1 MKTNKET
8 NKETKMTPNTIN
20 TPINDPLAM
29 AENPQEIKYSNEYF
43 GQVSLDVWFCVLEKG
58 VGKVPFD
65 PNTHSIDRRLTAITM
80 GIIPVPASGLQFSV
94 DRDYIAEF
102 RPWNA
107 ITLPSLKA
115 LGVSVRELND
125 RYVRVKMTET
135 GETYTNSQ
143 GETREKTAFEFLAIY
158 DSLEACEADF
168 TAKRGS
174 SAQPNTS
181 PQKSQA
187 APTAGNGNKDRDVA
201 LKFLEVA
208 VKSTCQGLTDLDQ
221 AREAVA
227 AQIAKMPLINKHFT
241 VDSPETM
248 NFMAEALAPF

>member
-1 MKTNKET
+1 MN
-8 NKETKMTPNTIN
+8 MNTQ
-20 TPINDPLAM
+20 INDPFAM
-29 AENPQEIKYSNEYF
+29 AEDPQEIKYSNEYF
-43 GQVSLDVWFCVLEKG
+43 GQVGLDVWFCVLEKG
-58 VGKVPFD
+58 IGKVPFSEQE
-65 PNTHSIDRRLTAITM
+65 HSIDKRLTAITM
-80 GIIPVPASGLQFSV
+80 GIIPVPASGLAFSV

-102 RPWNA
+102 REWNA
-107 ITLPSLKA
+107 ITLPSIKK
-115 LGVSVRELND
+115 LGVSIRELD
-125 RYVRVKMTET
+125 GKFAHVKLTET

-143 GETREKTAFEFLAIY
+143 GETKEKTAFEFLAIY
-158 DSLEACEADF
+158 DTLEACEAAY

-174 SAQPNTS
+174 GAQPTA
-181 PQKSQA
+181 SQTAPRATTA
-187 APTAGNGNKDRDVA
+187 ATAGNGNKDRDVA

-208 VKSTCQGLTDLDQ
+208 VKSTCKGMTDLEQ

>member
-1 MKTNKET
+1 MN
-8 NKETKMTPNTIN
+8 MNTQ
-20 TPINDPLAM
+20 INDPFAM
-29 AENPQEIKYSNEYF
+29 AEDPQEIKYSNEYF
-43 GQVSLDVWFCVLEKG
+43 GQVGLDVWFCVLEKG
-58 VGKVPFD
+58 VGKVPFSEQE
-65 PNTHSIDRRLTAITM
+65 HSIDKRLTAITM
-80 GIIPVPASGLQFSV
+80 GIIPVPASGLAFSV

-102 RPWNA
+102 REWNA
-107 ITLPSLKA
+107 ITLPSIKK
-115 LGVSVRELND
+115 LGVSIRELD
-125 RYVRVKMTET
+125 GKFAHVKLTET

-143 GETREKTAFEFLAIY
+143 GETKEKTAFEFLAIY
-158 DSLEACEADF
+158 DTLEACEAAY

-174 SAQPNTS
+174 GAQPTA
-181 PQKSQA
+181 SQA
-187 APTAGNGNKDRDVA
+187 APRATVAATAGNGNKDRDAA

-208 VKSTCQGLTDLDQ
+208 VKSTCKGMTDLDQ

>member
-1 MKTNKET
+1 
-8 NKETKMTPNTIN
+8 MTPNTIN

-187 APTAGNGNKDRDVA
+187 APTAGNGNKDRDAA

>member
-1 MKTNKET
+1 MN
-8 NKETKMTPNTIN
+8 MNTQ
-20 TPINDPLAM
+20 INDPFAM
-29 AENPQEIKYSNEYF
+29 AEDPQEIKYSNEYF
-43 GQVSLDVWFCVLEKG
+43 GQVGLDVWFCVLEKG
-58 VGKVPFD
+58 VGKVPFSEQE
-65 PNTHSIDRRLTAITM
+65 HSIDKRLTAITM
-80 GIIPVPASGLQFSV
+80 GIIPVPASGLAFSV

-102 RPWNA
+102 REWNA
-107 ITLPSLKA
+107 ITLPSIKR
-115 LGVSVRELND
+115 LGVSIRELD
-125 RYVRVKMTET
+125 GKFAHVKLTET

-143 GETREKTAFEFLAIY
+143 GETKEKTAFEFLAIY
-158 DSLEACEADF
+158 DTLEACEAAY

-174 SAQPNTS
+174 GAQPTA
-181 PQKSQA
+181 SQTAPRATTA
-187 APTAGNGNKDRDVA
+187 ATAGNGNKDRDAA

-208 VKSTCQGLTDLDQ
+208 VKSTCKGMTDLEQ

>member
-1 MKTNKET
+1 MN
-8 NKETKMTPNTIN
+8 MNTQ
-20 TPINDPLAM
+20 INDPFAM
-29 AENPQEIKYSNEYF
+29 AEDPQEIKYSNEYF
-43 GQVSLDVWFCVLEKG
+43 GQVGLDVWFCVLEKG
-58 VGKVPFD
+58 VGKVPFSEQE
-65 PNTHSIDRRLTAITM
+65 HSIDKRLTAITM
-80 GIIPVPASGLQFSV
+80 GIIPVPASGLAFSV

-102 RPWNA
+102 REWNA
-107 ITLPSLKA
+107 ITLPSIKK
-115 LGVSVRELND
+115 LGVSIRELD
-125 RYVRVKMTET
+125 GKFAHVKLTET

-143 GETREKTAFEFLAIY
+143 GETKEKTAFEFLAIY
-158 DSLEACEADF
+158 DTLEACEAAY

-174 SAQPNTS
+174 GAQPTA
-181 PQKSQA
+181 SQSAPRATVA
-187 APTAGNGNKDRDVA
+187 AMAGNGNKDRDAA

-208 VKSTCQGLTDLDQ
+208 VKSTCKGMTDLEQ

>member
-1 MKTNKET
+1 MTTNT
-8 NKETKMTPNTIN
+8 MN

-29 AENPQEIKYSNEYF
+29 AENPQEIKYSNEYY
-43 GQVSLDVWFCVLEKG
+43 GLVSLDVWFCVLEKG
-58 VGKVPFD
+58 VGKVPFSEQE
-65 PNTHSIDRRLTAITM
+65 HSIDKRLTAITM

-107 ITLPSLKA
+107 VTLPSLKA
-115 LGVSVRELND
+115 LGVSVRELNGK
-125 RYVRVKMTET
+125 YVRVKMTET
-135 GETYTNSQ
+135 GETYINSQ
-143 GETREKTAFEFLAIY
+143 GETKEKTVFEFLEIY
-158 DSLEACEADF
+158 ESLEACEAALI
-168 TAKRGS
+168 AKRGPDTQVPTQAP
-174 SAQPNTS
+174 AQT
-181 PQKSQA
+181 QA
-187 APTAGNGNKDRDVA
+187 APPVAGNGNKDRDAA

>member
-1 MKTNKET
+1 MN
-8 NKETKMTPNTIN
+8 MNTQ
-20 TPINDPLAM
+20 INDPFAM
-29 AENPQEIKYSNEYF
+29 AEDPQEIKYSNEYF
-43 GQVSLDVWFCVLEKG
+43 GQVGLDVWFCVLEKG
-58 VGKVPFD
+58 VGKVPFSEQE
-65 PNTHSIDRRLTAITM
+65 HSIDKRLTAITM
-80 GIIPVPASGLQFSV
+80 GIIPVPASGLAFSV

-102 RPWNA
+102 REWNA
-107 ITLPSLKA
+107 ITLPSIKK
-115 LGVSVRELND
+115 LGVSIRELD
-125 RYVRVKMTET
+125 GKFAHVKLTET

-143 GETREKTAFEFLAIY
+143 GETKEKTAFEFLAIY
-158 DSLEACEADF
+158 DTLEACEAAY

-174 SAQPNTS
+174 GAQPTA
-181 PQKSQA
+181 SQTAPRATTA
-187 APTAGNGNKDRDVA
+187 ATAGNGNKDRDAA

-208 VKSTCQGLTDLDQ
+208 VKSTCKGMTDLEQ

>member
-1 MKTNKET
+1 MN
-8 NKETKMTPNTIN
+8 MNTQ
-20 TPINDPLAM
+20 INDPFAM
-29 AENPQEIKYSNEYF
+29 AEDPQEIKYSNEYF
-43 GQVSLDVWFCVLEKG
+43 GQVGLDVWFCVLEKG
-58 VGKVPFD
+58 VGKVPFSEQE
-65 PNTHSIDRRLTAITM
+65 HSIDKRLTAITM
-80 GIIPVPASGLQFSV
+80 GIIPVPASGLAFSV

-102 RPWNA
+102 REWNA
-107 ITLPSLKA
+107 ITLPSIKK
-115 LGVSVRELND
+115 LGVSIRELD
-125 RYVRVKMTET
+125 GKFAHVKLTET

-143 GETREKTAFEFLAIY
+143 GETKEKTAFEFLAIY
-158 DSLEACEADF
+158 DTLEACEAAY

-174 SAQPNTS
+174 GAQPTA
-181 PQKSQA
+181 SQSAPRATVA
-187 APTAGNGNKDRDVA
+187 ATAGNGNKDRDAA

-208 VKSTCQGLTDLDQ
+208 VKSTCKGMTDLEQ

>member
-1 MKTNKET
+1 MN
-8 NKETKMTPNTIN
+8 MNTQ
-20 TPINDPLAM
+20 INDPFAM
-29 AENPQEIKYSNEYF
+29 AEDPQEIKYSNEYF
-43 GQVSLDVWFCVLEKG
+43 GQVGLDVWFCVLEKG
-58 VGKVPFD
+58 VGKVPFSEQE
-65 PNTHSIDRRLTAITM
+65 HSIDKRLTAITM
-80 GIIPVPASGLQFSV
+80 GIIPVPASRLAFSV

-102 RPWNA
+102 REWNA
-107 ITLPSLKA
+107 ITLPSIKK
-115 LGVSVRELND
+115 LGVSIRELD
-125 RYVRVKMTET
+125 GKFAHVKLTET

-143 GETREKTAFEFLAIY
+143 GETKEKTAFEFLAIY
-158 DSLEACEADF
+158 DTLEACEAAY

-174 SAQPNTS
+174 GAQPTA
-181 PQKSQA
+181 SQTAPRATTA
-187 APTAGNGNKDRDVA
+187 ATAGNGNKDRDAA

-208 VKSTCQGLTDLDQ
+208 VKSTCKGMTDLEQ

>member
-187 APTAGNGNKDRDVA
+187 APTAGNGNKDRDAA

>member
-1 MKTNKET
+1 MN
-8 NKETKMTPNTIN
+8 MNTQ
-20 TPINDPLAM
+20 INDPFAM
-29 AENPQEIKYSNEYF
+29 AEDPQEIKYSNEYF
-43 GQVSLDVWFCVLEKG
+43 GQVGLDVWFCVLEKG
-58 VGKVPFD
+58 VGKVPFSEQE
-65 PNTHSIDRRLTAITM
+65 HSIDKRLTAITM
-80 GIIPVPASGLQFSV
+80 GIIPVPASGLAFSV

-102 RPWNA
+102 REWNA
-107 ITLPSLKA
+107 ITLPSIKK
-115 LGVSVRELND
+115 LGVSIRELD
-125 RYVRVKMTET
+125 GKFAHVKLTET

-143 GETREKTAFEFLAIY
+143 GETKEKTAFEFLAIY
-158 DSLEACEADF
+158 DTLEACEAAY

-174 SAQPNTS
+174 GAQPTA
-181 PQKSQA
+181 SQA
-187 APTAGNGNKDRDVA
+187 APRATTAATAGNGNKDRDAA

-208 VKSTCQGLTDLDQ
+208 VKSTCKGMTDLEQ

>member
-1 MKTNKET
+1 MN
-8 NKETKMTPNTIN
+8 MNTQ
-20 TPINDPLAM
+20 INDPFAM
-29 AENPQEIKYSNEYF
+29 AEDPQEIKYSNEYF
-43 GQVSLDVWFCVLEKG
+43 GQVGLDVWFCVLEKG
-58 VGKVPFD
+58 VGKVPFSEQE
-65 PNTHSIDRRLTAITM
+65 HSIDKRLTAITM
-80 GIIPVPASGLQFSV
+80 GIIPVPASGLAFSV

-102 RPWNA
+102 REWNA
-107 ITLPSLKA
+107 ITLPSIKK
-115 LGVSVRELND
+115 LGVSIRELD
-125 RYVRVKMTET
+125 GKFAHVKLTET

-143 GETREKTAFEFLAIY
+143 GETKEKTAFEFLAIY
-158 DSLEACEADF
+158 DTLEACEAAY

-174 SAQPNTS
+174 GAQPTA
-181 PQKSQA
+181 SQA
-187 APTAGNGNKDRDVA
+187 APRATVATTAGNGNKDRDAA

-208 VKSTCQGLTDLDQ
+208 VKSTCKGMTDLEQ

>member
-1 MKTNKET
+1 MN
-8 NKETKMTPNTIN
+8 MNTQ
-20 TPINDPLAM
+20 INDPFAM
-29 AENPQEIKYSNEYF
+29 AEDPQEIKYSNEYF
-43 GQVSLDVWFCVLEKG
+43 GQVGLDVWFCVLEKG
-58 VGKVPFD
+58 VGKVPFSEQE
-65 PNTHSIDRRLTAITM
+65 HSIDKRLTAITM
-80 GIIPVPASGLQFSV
+80 GIIPVPASGLAFSV

-102 RPWNA
+102 REWNA
-107 ITLPSLKA
+107 ITLPSIKK
-115 LGVSVRELND
+115 LGVSIRELD
-125 RYVRVKMTET
+125 GKFAHVKLTET

-143 GETREKTAFEFLAIY
+143 GETKEKTAFEFLAIY
-158 DSLEACEADF
+158 DTLEACEAAY

-174 SAQPNTS
+174 GAQPIA
-181 PQKSQA
+181 SQA
-187 APTAGNGNKDRDVA
+187 APRATVAATVGNGNKDRDAA

-208 VKSTCQGLTDLDQ
+208 VKSTCKGMTDLEQ

>member
-1 MKTNKET
+1 MN
-8 NKETKMTPNTIN
+8 MNTQ
-20 TPINDPLAM
+20 INDPFAM
-29 AENPQEIKYSNEYF
+29 AEDPQEIKYSNEYF
-43 GQVSLDVWFCVLEKG
+43 GQVGLDVWFCVLEKG
-58 VGKVPFD
+58 VGKVPFSEQE
-65 PNTHSIDRRLTAITM
+65 HSIDKRLTAITM
-80 GIIPVPASGLQFSV
+80 GIIPVPASGLAFSV

-102 RPWNA
+102 REWNA
-107 ITLPSLKA
+107 ITLPSIKK
-115 LGVSVRELND
+115 LGVSIRELD
-125 RYVRVKMTET
+125 GKFAHVKLTET

-143 GETREKTAFEFLAIY
+143 GETKEKTAFEFLAIY
-158 DSLEACEADF
+158 DTLEACEAAY

-174 SAQPNTS
+174 GAQPTA
-181 PQKSQA
+181 SQTAPRATVA
-187 APTAGNGNKDRDVA
+187 ATAGNGNKDRDAA

-208 VKSTCQGLTDLDQ
+208 VKSTCKGMTDLEQ

>member
-1 MKTNKET
+1 MN
-8 NKETKMTPNTIN
+8 MNTQ
-20 TPINDPLAM
+20 INDPFAM
-29 AENPQEIKYSNEYF
+29 AEDPQEIKYSNEYF
-43 GQVSLDVWFCVLEKG
+43 GQVGLDVWFCVLEKG
-58 VGKVPFD
+58 VGKVPFSEQE
-65 PNTHSIDRRLTAITM
+65 HSIDKRVTAITM
-80 GIIPVPASGLQFSV
+80 GIIPVPASGLAFSV

-102 RPWNA
+102 REWNA
-107 ITLPSLKA
+107 ITLPSIKK
-115 LGVSVRELND
+115 LGVSIRELD
-125 RYVRVKMTET
+125 GKFAHVKLTET

-143 GETREKTAFEFLAIY
+143 GETKEKTAFEFLAIY
-158 DSLEACEADF
+158 DTLEACEAAY

-174 SAQPNTS
+174 GAQPTA
-181 PQKSQA
+181 SQTAPRATTA
-187 APTAGNGNKDRDVA
+187 ATAGNGNKDRDAA

-208 VKSTCQGLTDLDQ
+208 VKSTCKGMTDLEQ